1 MPDPNLS
8 EADQVKYWVKRIIHL
23 LSIRDRSSAEINRF
37 LEKNNLSPELIDQI
51 HQKVSQFNLLND
63 SGFAQSYLNSLV
75 NKHKGPRFIK
85 SKLAQ
90 KGIPESTSESLI
102 QAIPQSRWRQSV
114 KEIITKKKVPKR
126 FKSPYQKQQYL
137 KQYLYSQGFEGNL
150 IQNIFDEE
158 GL

>member
-8 EADQVKYWVKRIIHL
+8 PADQVKYWVKRIIHL
-23 LSIRDRSSAEINRF
+23 LSLRDRSTAEISSF
-37 LEKNNLSPELIDQI
+37 LEKNKVDPELIDQI
-51 HQKVSQFNLLND
+51 NQKISQFNLLND
-63 SGFAQSYLNSLV
+63 DGFAQSYLNSLI

-90 KGIPESTSESLI
+90 KGIPESTSETLI
-102 QAIPQSRWRQSV
+102 KAIPQSRWRQAA
-114 KEIITKKKVPKR
+114 KEIIAKKKIPKR
-126 FKSPYQKQQYL
+126 FKSTYHHQQYL
-137 KQYLYSQGFEGNL
+137 KQYLYTQGFQANL